1 MKTKWALSVLAACS
15 LSLMPA
21 LTYAG
26 ANGQGE
32 ERSDRSEKVRTIT
45 GCLEK
50 QGDDYELRSDNG
62 STWELKGD
70 AVNLSDHVGQTVR
83 VTGTVDH
90 AKMHGA
96 KEKAKEKTE
105 DNPNEHGRLTVTN
118 LKTVGHGCNR

>member
-1 MKTKWALSVLAACS
+1 MKSKLALSLVAACS

-21 LTYAG
+21 LTFAG
-26 ANGQGE
+26 NNGQGD
-32 ERSDRSEKVRTIT
+32 ERSDRSDKVRTVT

-70 AVNLSDHVGQTVR
+70 AVNFADHVGHTVR

-90 AKMHGA
+90 AKMHEE

-105 DNPNEHGRLTVTN
+105 DNPTEHGHLTVTN
-118 LKTVGHGCNR
+118 LKTVGHSCGR

>member
-1 MKTKWALSVLAACS
+1 MKSKWALSVVAACS
-15 LSLMPA
+15 LSLLPT
-21 LTYAG
+21 LSFAG
-26 ANGQGE
+26 NNGQGE

-105 DNPNEHGRLTVTN
+105 DNPTEHGHLTVTN

>member
-1 MKTKWALSVLAACS
+1 MKSKWALGLVAACG

-21 LTYAG
+21 LSYAG
-26 ANGQGE
+26 AKNQGE
-32 ERSDRSEKVRTIT
+32 ERSDRSDKVRTIT

-83 VTGTVDH
+83 ITGTVDH

-96 KEKAKEKTE
+96 KERAKEKTE
-105 DNPNEHGRLTVTN
+105 DNSTEHGHLTVTN

>member
-1 MKTKWALSVLAACS
+1 MKSKLALSLMAACS

-21 LTYAG
+21 LSYAG
-26 ANGQGE
+26 PKGQGE
-32 ERSDRSEKVRTIT
+32 EKSDRSEKVRTIT

-70 AVNLSDHVGQTVR
+70 SVNLADHVGQTVR
-83 VTGTVDH
+83 VTGTVNH

-96 KEKAKEKTE
+96 KEKAKEETQ
-105 DNPNEHGRLTVTN
+105 DNPNEHGHLTVTN
-118 LKTVGHGCNR
+118 MRTVSHSCNK